1 MPKAHVCTPGTGPL
15 QQVTIGKEAF
25 EPTPATTPAGAPSR
39 VSCYSAT
46 ISIPKDASATVEVST
61 SFTGVLTPNPRAIR
75 QGDQQLVE
83 YEDTLWPV
91 SPYKIQQQST
101 TAILPTEG
109 ILSHSRPE
117 DTVNKVTRLVWG
129 SLGAAEPWSLEP
141 LRVHFHH
148 DKPFKKVVSLVRE
161 IEVSHWGN
169 IYVEEA
175 YVIANAGSEH
185 KGPFSRLRYQLEGGR
200 ANSFQ
205 VGLPAEVVT

>member
-1 MPKAHVCTPGTGPL
+1 
-15 QQVTIGKEAF
+15 VTIGKEAF

-101 TAILPTEG
+101 TVCVYVSAA
-109 ILSHSRPE
+109 H
-117 DTVNKVTRLVWG
+117 VNFLIST
-129 SLGAAEPWSLEP
+129 SPWS
-141 LRVHFHH
+141 F
-148 DKPFKKVVSLVRE
+148 
-161 IEVSHWGN
+161 I
-169 IYVEEA
+169 
-175 YVIANAGSEH
+175 
-185 KGPFSRLRYQLEGGR
+185 
-200 ANSFQ
+200 
-205 VGLPAEVVT
+205 